1 MYPNK
6 YKTLIFFSKI
16 ITHKKESLQNL
27 SYSEEFSYFILNS
40 EILFG

>member
-6 YKTLIFFSKI
+6 YKALIFFSKI
-16 ITHKKESLQNL
+16 ITHKKESFKNL
-27 SYSEEFSYFILNS
+27 SYFEEFFYFILNS